1 MSSNKTLLI
10 QITLPEDYSEIHP
23 ELALVDMRIDPVWQ
37 PEIVGVEG
45 KPTESELR
53 ALADLDEVRAE
64 CERLQA
70 WKAESIAVENEWD
83 AQAIAKMLGG
93 KLGASCRRV
102 IAEKVPQLITEVE
115 RLRARLA
122 RRESVETMTVDE
134 IARLCPP
141 RLSTIG
147 ELRGWVAGYAA
158 GRASM
163 REAQRIADE
172 EGGTPCG

>member
-64 CERLQA
+64 CERL
-70 WKAESIAVENEWD
+70 
-83 AQAIAKMLGG
+83 
-93 KLGASCRRV
+93 
-102 IAEKVPQLITEVE
+102 
-115 RLRARLA
+115 RARLA

-163 REAQRIADE
+163 CEAQRIADE